1 MDSDIINLTNI
12 SDAQISIPQ
21 NVFDKKFELLG
32 LSAAIITVGSFEE
45 QESATQALNAI
56 SKLLKDVEAAR
67 KTVKSP
73 VFELGRKIDELAKN
87 FSGELESEKNRISR
101 LIGSY
106 VAEQERQRLAEER
119 RLREEAE
126 RKRREEEEAQRK
138 AQEQAKEKGEE
149 TPPPPP
155 QVQTISVAV
164 NPISQ
169 RRKVAGQRII
179 KVRKFEITDVAAL
192 LKSHPELFSPDESK
206 IKDFIRDIKLDPGE
220 VDNGETVAGLKL
232 WDETKA
238 V

>member
-1 MDSDIINLTNI
+1 MDSNLINLTNI
-12 SDAQISIPQ
+12 SDAKISISQ

-138 AQEQAKEKGEE
+138 AQETNKRSADYGACEGFNQASWRTQGKADVLAQALGGLR
-149 TPPPPP
+149 
-155 QVQTISVAV
+155 AV
-164 NPISQ
+164 LSPK
-169 RRKVAGQRII
+169 RG
-179 KVRKFEITDVAAL
+179 AAARL
-192 LKSHPELFSPDESK
+192 YSTH
-206 IKDFIRDIKLDPGE
+206 
-220 VDNGETVAGLKL
+220 
-232 WDETKA
+232 
-238 V
+238 

>member
-32 LSAAIITVGSFEE
+32 YSSTITVVRSFEE
-45 QESATQALNAI
+45 QESATQALNSI

-67 KTVKSP
+67 KAVKSP
-73 VFELGRKIDELAKN
+73 VLELGKKIDELAKN

-106 VAEQERQRLAEER
+106 VAEQERKRLEEER

-126 RKRREEEEAQRK
+126 RK
-138 AQEQAKEKGEE
+138 AQEEVKAKGEE
-149 TPPPPP
+149 PSPSPP
-155 QVQTISVAV
+155 QVQTVSVSV
-164 NPISQ
+164 NPILQ

-179 KVRKFEITDVAAL
+179 KVRKFEITDVALL
-192 LKSHPELFSPDESK
+192 LKSHPELFSPNEAK
-206 IKDFIRDIKLDPGE
+206 IREFIRDIELEPGE
-220 VDNGETVAGLKL
+220 VDNGETVTGLKL

>member
-1 MDSDIINLTNI
+1 MNSDIINLTNI

-32 LSAAIITVGSFEE
+32 YSSTITVVRSFEE
-45 QESATQALNAI
+45 QESATQALNSI

-67 KTVKSP
+67 KAVKSP
-73 VFELGRKIDELAKN
+73 VLELGKKIDELAKN

-106 VAEQERQRLAEER
+106 VAEQERKRLEEER

-126 RKRREEEEAQRK
+126 RK
-138 AQEQAKEKGEE
+138 AQEEVKAKGEE
-149 TPPPPP
+149 PSPSPP
-155 QVQTISVAV
+155 QVQTVSVSV
-164 NPISQ
+164 NPILQ

-179 KVRKFEITDVAAL
+179 KVRKFEITDVALL
-192 LKSHPELFSPDESK
+192 LKSHPELFSPNEAK
-206 IKDFIRDIKLDPGE
+206 IREFIRDIELEPGE

>member
-21 NVFDKKFELLG
+21 NVFNKKFELLG
-32 LSAAIITVGSFEE
+32 LSATIVAVGSFEE
-45 QESATQALNAI
+45 QESATQVLNSI
-56 SKLLKDVEAAR
+56 YKLLTDVETAR
-67 KTVKSP
+67 KSVKSP
-73 VFELGRKIDELAKN
+73 VLELGRKIDELAKD

-101 LIGSY
+101 VIGSY
-106 VAEQERQRLAEER
+106 VAEQERKRLAEER

-126 RKRREEEEAQRK
+126 RKHREEEEAQRK
-138 AQEQAKEKGEE
+138 AQEQAKAKGEE
-149 TPPPPP
+149 SPPPP
-155 QVQTISVAV
+155 QVQTVSVAV

-169 RRKVAGQRII
+169 RRKIAGQRII
-179 KVRKFEITDVAAL
+179 KVRKFEITDVSVL

-206 IKDFIRDIKLDPGE
+206 IKNFIRNINLEPGE
-220 VDNGETVAGLKL
+220 VDDGETVAGLKL

>member
-32 LSAAIITVGSFEE
+32 YSSTITAVRSFEE
-45 QESATQALNAI
+45 QESATQALNSI

-67 KTVKSP
+67 KAVKSP
-73 VFELGRKIDELAKN
+73 VLELGRKIDELAKN

-126 RKRREEEEAQRK
+126 RKRREEEEAERK
-138 AQEQAKEKGEE
+138 AQEEVKAKGEE
-149 TPPPPP
+149 PSPSPP
-155 QVQTISVAV
+155 QVQTVSVSV
-164 NPISQ
+164 NPILQ

-179 KVRKFEITDVAAL
+179 KVRKFEITDVALL
-192 LKSHPELFSPDESK
+192 LKSHPELFSPNEAK
-206 IKDFIRDIKLDPGE
+206 IREFIRDIELEPGE

>member
-21 NVFDKKFELLG
+21 NVFNKKFELLG
-32 LSAAIITVGSFEE
+32 LSATIVAVGSFEE
-45 QESATQALNAI
+45 QESATQVLNSI
-56 SKLLKDVEAAR
+56 YKLLKDVETAR
-67 KTVKSP
+67 KSVKSP
-73 VFELGRKIDELAKN
+73 VLELGRKIDELAKD

-101 LIGSY
+101 VIGSY
-106 VAEQERQRLAEER
+106 VAEQERKRLAEER

-126 RKRREEEEAQRK
+126 RKHREEEEAQRK
-138 AQEQAKEKGEE
+138 AQEQAKAKGEE
-149 TPPPPP
+149 SPPPP
-155 QVQTISVAV
+155 QVQTVSVAV

-169 RRKVAGQRII
+169 RRKIAGQRII
-179 KVRKFEITDVAAL
+179 KVRKFEITDVSVL

-206 IKDFIRDIKLDPGE
+206 IKNFIRNINLEPGE
-220 VDNGETVAGLKL
+220 VDDGETVAGLKL

>member
-32 LSAAIITVGSFEE
+32 LSSAIITVGSFEE
-45 QESATQALNAI
+45 QESATQALHSI

-67 KTVKSP
+67 KAVKSP
-73 VFELGRKIDELAKN
+73 VLELSKKIDELAKN

-106 VAEQERQRLAEER
+106 VAEQERKRLEEER
-119 RLREEAE
+119 RLSEEAE
-126 RKRREEEEAQRK
+126 RKRREEEETQRK
-138 AQEQAKEKGEE
+138 AQEEARAKGKE
-149 TPPPPP
+149 PPPPAI
-155 QVQTISVAV
+155 QTVSVSI

-169 RRKVAGQRII
+169 RRKIAGQRII
-179 KVRKFEITDVAAL
+179 RVRKFEITDVAVL

-206 IKDFIRDIKLDPGE
+206 IRDFIHDIKLEPGE